1 MIPWR
6 FNLSKVRLYRNSCW
20 FSFCFLQCGAL
31 WSLLQFL
38 FNYDYTLV
46 ESGVEVSAES
56 NQQEINNNLARSS
69 IIALARMAGVLEG
82 DNATPDN
89 PAVQKSL
96 NALLTPFVAR
106 KFKNETADEVIG
118 LLVYGLCLEIC
129 LFVEINTHNHPYFY
143 FISFLSLCLCKSL
156 FSRNQRLII
165 YWYEKL
171 FTVLKITFK

>member
-1 MIPWR
+1 M
-6 FNLSKVRLYRNSCW
+6 
-20 FSFCFLQCGAL
+20 
-31 WSLLQFL
+31 LQFL

-118 LLVYGLCLEIC
+118 LLVYGLCLE
-129 LFVEINTHNHPYFY
+129 FVY
-143 FISFLSLCLCKSL
+143 LSK
-156 FSRNQRLII
+156 
-165 YWYEKL
+165 
-171 FTVLKITFK
+171 